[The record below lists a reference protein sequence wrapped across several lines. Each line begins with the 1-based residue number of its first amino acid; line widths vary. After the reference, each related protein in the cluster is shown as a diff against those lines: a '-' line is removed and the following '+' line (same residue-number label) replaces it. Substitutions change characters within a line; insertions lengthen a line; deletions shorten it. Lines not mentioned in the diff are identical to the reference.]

1 LLGLTTAALLP
12 RPTFAALVPRVGPD
26 IRVTEVLLGEVDSP
40 YFATAGEGTSLRLPG
55 IASLVKPILSTKAAA
70 RAVWDG
76 AASGDDM
83 YIRALHPGRRQ
94 GDGGLAGFSD
104 IVRFLF
110 GATAWKTTVAEVR
123 AAWAKV
129 NVPAAPAADKKDS
142 DKKDSK

>member
-1 LLGLTTAALLP
+1 M
-12 RPTFAALVPRVGPD
+12 
-26 IRVTEVLLGEVDSP
+26 LLGEVDSP
-40 YFATAGEGTSLRLPG
+40 YFATAGEGTKLRLPG

-83 YIRALHPGRRQ
+83 YIAPFTLAVVKAMAAWPG
-94 GDGGLAGFSD
+94 LSD
-104 IVRFLF
+104 LVRFLF